1 MSTDHQSLI
10 DAVFASAL
18 SPSMRSSFFDGLT
31 SPYNA
36 PRAGK
41 EFESAIARSSRNDLR
56 VRETNDRLG
65 LALIWRIGA
74 QLKRSRIRWSD
85 LADLP
90 VPVGVPPTLAFASRQ
105 SASAI
110 FDKATT
116 SFLAEI
122 QSGRVELIARRASP
136 LEPRSRIPP
145 EAARY
150 VVVDCW
156 FTGLGHIAGERL
168 FDIEVVPPLDQ
179 EVAYREKIAAA
190 GWVWSKRLPIIIE
203 KLWPSG
209 LPPETRLSNQQF
221 GNMLQKEV
229 ERLGFDLPNEKTFHR
244 ARRDYKGTRRDK

>member
-10 DAVFASAL
+10 DAAFASAR

-31 SPYNA
+31 CPYQEL
-36 PRAGK
+36 RAGK

-56 VRETNDRLG
+56 VRETKDRLG
-65 LALIWRIGA
+65 LALVWRVEA

-90 VPVGVPPTLAFASRQ
+90 IPEGVSPQVTFTSRQ

-122 QSGRVELIARRASP
+122 QSGRVELMARRASP
-136 LEPRSRIPP
+136 LEFQSRIPP

-150 VVVDCW
+150 VAVDDW
-156 FTGLGHIAGERL
+156 INGLGRIASEPL
-168 FDIEVVPPLDQ
+168 FDIVAVPPLDP

-190 GWVWSKRLPIIIE
+190 GGVWARLLPIVIE

-209 LPPETRLSNQQF
+209 LPPKTRLSNQQF
-221 GNMLQKEV
+221 GNMLQKEI
-229 ERLGFDLPNEKTFHR
+229 ERLGLNLPNEKTFHR